1 MGSLDGKRVVIT
13 RPQKQCQK
21 FIELLSAA
29 GAVPVCFP
37 VIEISPAEDVG
48 RLDSALQNLAEYDWL
63 VLTSV
68 NGVEAVLNRFAA
80 LDIQDLPEN
89 LKLACIGPKTAAALQ
104 AKGFTPDFVP
114 DEYVAE
120 AILPG
125 LGELDA
131 LHVLLTRAD
140 LARPDLPE
148 AIRAGGGKADD
159 ICAYRTVP
167 AELDETGLAEIAKG
181 VDILTFTSPSTVE
194 NFYQVIQGEGRDPLS
209 LPGDPIVACIG
220 PITAEAARGKGY
232 RVAVTPEEYTIE
244 GLLSA
249 LKIYYQEGV
258 REYE

>member
-1 MGSLDGKRVVIT
+1 MGSLAGKRVVIT

-21 FIELLSAA
+21 FIDLLASV
-29 GAVPVCFP
+29 GVVPVCFP
-37 VIEISPAEDVG
+37 VIEISPAEDLG
-48 RLDSALQNLAEYDWL
+48 LLDSALKNLAEYDWL

-68 NGVEAVLNRFAA
+68 NGVEAVWNRFAA
-80 LDIQDLPEN
+80 LDIQDLPED
-89 LKLACIGPKTAAALQ
+89 LKVACIGPKTAAALQ

-125 LGELDA
+125 LGELNG
-131 LHVLLTRAD
+131 LRVLLTRAD

-148 AIRAGGGKADD
+148 AIKACGGKADD

-167 AELDETGLAEIAKG
+167 AEPDMTGLAEIGKG

-194 NFYQVIQGEGRDPLS
+194 NFCQVIQREGQDPLA
-209 LPGDPIVACIG
+209 LPGNPIVACIG

-232 RVAVTPEEYTIE
+232 HAAVTPEEYTIE

-249 LKIYYQEGV
+249 LKIHYQEGI